1 MQKFKL
7 SYDDYNITK
16 SIIDDIIENYQE
28 YGYDEK
34 PDEYTVNSNINWN
47 TLKNTRK
54 SEQHYLLLGML
65 KSLNMKSKSNAETKK
80 STLYVKNF

>member
-34 PDEYTVNSNINWN
+34 PNEYTVNSNINWN
-47 TLKNTRK
+47 TYQ
-54 SEQHYLLLGML
+54 EEY
-65 KSLNMKSKSNAETKK
+65 
-80 STLYVKNF
+80 

>member
-16 SIIDDIIENYQE
+16 SIIDD
-28 YGYDEK
+28 K
-34 PDEYTVNSNINWN
+34 
-47 TLKNTRK
+47 
-54 SEQHYLLLGML
+54 
-65 KSLNMKSKSNAETKK
+65 TKK

>member
-28 YGYDEK
+28 YGYDGKEK
-34 PDEYTVNSNINWN
+34 IWTINL
-47 TLKNTRK
+47 TIILIIT
-54 SEQHYLLLGML
+54 SG
-65 KSLNMKSKSNAETKK
+65 A
-80 STLYVKNF
+80 

>member
-34 PDEYTVNSNINWN
+34 PDEYTGR
-47 TLKNTRK
+47 KTRNCYK
-54 SEQHYLLLGML
+54 EG
-65 KSLNMKSKSNAETKK
+65 
-80 STLYVKNF
+80 VK